1 MLIAPVND
9 DDIIFVVF
17 SISTFFVLS
26 PYQNLIAVA
35 FHPHQ
40 GVRLA
45 SKFEEMVQS
54 DPRFE
59 VAAPR
64 HLGLICF
71 RLRGDNQ
78 LTEKLL
84 KRLNSNGRI
93 HCVPASL
100 KVGDRRRTYFMVY
113 KVYRWYR
120 MMGPVCLWWF
130 AV

>member
-1 MLIAPVND
+1 
-9 DDIIFVVF
+9 
-17 SISTFFVLS
+17 
-26 PYQNLIAVA
+26 
-35 FHPHQ
+35 
-40 GVRLA
+40 
-45 SKFEEMVQS
+45 MVQS

-59 VAAPR
+59 VAAAR

-100 KVGDRRRTYFMVY
+100 KVRE
-113 KVYRWYR
+113 
-120 MMGPVCLWWF
+120 
-130 AV
+130 

>member
-1 MLIAPVND
+1 M
-9 DDIIFVVF
+9 
-17 SISTFFVLS
+17 
-26 PYQNLIAVA
+26 
-35 FHPHQ
+35 
-40 GVRLA
+40 RLA
-45 SKFEEMVQS
+45 SKFEALVQS

-59 VAAPR
+59 VAAAR

-100 KVGDRRRTYFMVY
+100 KVRGRDTYTMC
-113 KVYRWYR
+113 KMSAMTMSRIINS
-120 MMGPVCLWWF
+120 
-130 AV
+130 